1 MTSQG
6 VSRKR
11 PAPGTSPVVHQQMPS
26 YPPPNPGS
34 QLSNDQFLQWG
45 QNPSSAPVNPS
56 VNPTSFPDMNSYN
69 AAPYPPNPP
78 PPPNPNPNPNQN
90 PNQDPNAAANQSNQ
104 LTRRPM
110 NQLVSRNP
118 RGYDQPPGSLMDHG
132 GGGSTAA
139 AAAADSNGWGESLA
153 ELEQRALIAKR
164 EAQAKR
170 KQIPP
175 FVQKLSR

>member
-11 PAPGTSPVVHQQMPS
+11 PAPGASPVVHQPMPN
-26 YPPPNPGS
+26 YTPNPGS

-45 QNPSSAPVNPS
+45 QNPSSAGVTPS
-56 VNPTSFPDMNSYN
+56 SFPDINSYN
-69 AAPYPPNPP
+69 AAAYP
-78 PPPNPNPNPNQN
+78 PPPN
-90 PNQDPNAAANQSNQ
+90 QDVSAAATPSNQ
-104 LTRRPM
+104 IARRPM
-110 NQLVSRNP
+110 NQLVSRN
-118 RGYDQPPGSLMDHG
+118 RGYDQAPTSLMDHG
-132 GGGSTAA
+132 GGGV
-139 AAAADSNGWGESLA
+139 ADGGGWGESLA